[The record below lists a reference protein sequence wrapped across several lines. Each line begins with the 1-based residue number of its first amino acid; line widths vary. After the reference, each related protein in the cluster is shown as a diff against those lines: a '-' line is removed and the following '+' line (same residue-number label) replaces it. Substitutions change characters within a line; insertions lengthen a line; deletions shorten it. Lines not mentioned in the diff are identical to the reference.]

1 MIVYFADRTMK
12 VLGSASTWLPSGLI
26 IKEDKK
32 IEEIETGLASFEGRI
47 PYTQE
52 TRQLCEQLTAPG
64 NFVLRSHENEN
75 EFYTIIN
82 SELDTDDME
91 VYFYAEDA
99 GLDLLNEVA
108 IKIPDGPND
117 EFTFHEA
124 TFTEWINLYISE
136 TGWEIGRNASADDST
151 TVLPKDAKVDSEAT
165 VTERLKNLA
174 TLEKFGYEISYSFEM
189 APAGFELLHKYINI
203 DKKRGNDTGVQLRL
217 NKEINK
223 ITTTK
228 TIENVVT
235 SLLIYGSNDVTLDP
249 YVGRTYEDG
258 EYVIANQYFAERE
271 LTHACL
277 QSMSALSKWGRQ
289 ANGEVRHITKPYS
302 VDSENLDTIVQE
314 GIKELKKLKDMEINY
329 EVDIADLPE
338 SVRIG
343 DYVYIVDEVDEMY
356 LQARVLKLE
365 VSVSDKKHV
374 ATLGDYLI
382 KSGGISETVRELASQ
397 FERVAGLREFYTWIA
412 YADDIQGTNI
422 STAQLVTSKYMG
434 IAVNR
439 ASETVDISDPSIF
452 EWTVIE
458 GGNPL
463 MISIESTQG
472 TFFSTTKV
480 ITTLIAHVFYDGV
493 EVAETEISNYGVLK
507 WYKDGNQTPIY
518 FGRSLNIVGAD
529 NVDAGRYEVRL
540 ETN

>member
-32 IEEIETGLASFEGRI
+32 IEEIETGLTSFEGRI

-203 DKKRGNDTGVQLRL
+203 DKKRANDTGVQLRL

-223 ITTTK
+223 ITK
-228 TIENVVT
+228 I
-235 SLLIYGSNDVTLDP
+235 
-249 YVGRTYEDG
+249 
-258 EYVIANQYFAERE
+258 
-271 LTHACL
+271 
-277 QSMSALSKWGRQ
+277 
-289 ANGEVRHITKPYS
+289 
-302 VDSENLDTIVQE
+302 
-314 GIKELKKLKDMEINY
+314 
-329 EVDIADLPE
+329 
-338 SVRIG
+338 
-343 DYVYIVDEVDEMY
+343 
-356 LQARVLKLE
+356 
-365 VSVSDKKHV
+365 
-374 ATLGDYLI
+374 
-382 KSGGISETVRELASQ
+382 
-397 FERVAGLREFYTWIA
+397 
-412 YADDIQGTNI
+412 
-422 STAQLVTSKYMG
+422 
-434 IAVNR
+434 
-439 ASETVDISDPSIF
+439 
-452 EWTVIE
+452 
-458 GGNPL
+458 
-463 MISIESTQG
+463 
-472 TFFSTTKV
+472 
-480 ITTLIAHVFYDGV
+480 
-493 EVAETEISNYGVLK
+493 
-507 WYKDGNQTPIY
+507 
-518 FGRSLNIVGAD
+518 
-529 NVDAGRYEVRL
+529 
-540 ETN
+540 